1 MIGALAVP
9 SRRFSNRSCLN
20 AGLRRL
26 SCRLS
31 CLLLLEGPG
40 KVGQPIQGLQTLP
53 QAQRAPASQLLA
65 AGAFKG
71 SL

>member
-1 MIGALAVP
+1 
-9 SRRFSNRSCLN
+9 
-20 AGLRRL
+20 
-26 SCRLS
+26 
-31 CLLLLEGPG
+31 LLLEGPD